1 MAKIKQEVR
10 TKLINAYGKTNH
22 ITDTVLNMFEQKSP
36 ELVRMLN
43 AYQGTFELHSES
55 KAANYSRSA
64 NLIKISADYS
74 TNYFY
79 LALAHELGHATGTNQ
94 SKALTQF
101 EINSGVPTTYKTAL
115 SYSDSRTK
123 GEGEAIYHEYL
134 VAKELNILSDF
145 SSPNNQKSAKYNHKI
160 TTILNDKNLSL
171 QNKFV
176 KIGAEN
182 QNMIPSGQ
190 GSVAVKYT
198 YDETNIAWY
207 MAKFTKINQDYKE
220 VMNHHLIPFVS
231 NSHGKSEMNLH
242 HHSSNIHRIKSLT
255 NRSNGFFAHGKQDSA
270 STNDTFTNGIGLKS
284 AAQQNNEFDV
294 LYGGKGVDKITG
306 ADGKEIILGGD
317 GIDTLKGN
325 GGDDILGGNTGHD
338 HLYGGT
344 GSDTLKGGSGF
355 DKYHFELADISHFGD
370 TDTIHDVGTK
380 TIIDDVFDDHNRGEI
395 IIAGV
400 SLHKAKWVN
409 KGNGVFQ
416 AADQKWQLK
425 LIGADWEITG
435 MNGSSLKSKIIVKD
449 AALTATAFGLTLPKA
464 TTATPRAVMAT
475 EHAFLANSISAVN
488 NLISAMSAFGADN
501 MGIADDLN
509 ARSTQYH
516 APLLAAPAIL

>member
-22 ITDTVLNMFEQKSP
+22 ITNAVLNMFEQKSP

-43 AYQGTFELHSES
+43 AYQGTFAIHQKSQ
-55 KAANYSRSA
+55 AASYTRA
-64 NLIKISADYS
+64 NKLIAISADY
-74 TNYFY
+74 TTHDFY

-94 SKALTQF
+94 SKDFIQT
-101 EINSGVPTTYKTAL
+101 EINTGVPTTYKTAL
-115 SYSDSRTK
+115 AYSDSLTR

-134 VAKELNILSDF
+134 VAKELNILVDF
-145 SSPNNQKSAKYNHKI
+145 NLLYDKQVLSILNNNKIGNQSKFTQIGVENRKMHPGGQSGSPN
-160 TTILNDKNLSL
+160 
-171 QNKFV
+171 
-176 KIGAEN
+176 
-182 QNMIPSGQ
+182 
-190 GSVAVKYT
+190 YT
-198 YDETNIAWY
+198 YDEKNIALY
-207 MAKFTKINQDYKE
+207 MYTFTDINQDYKE
-220 VMNHHLIPFVS
+220 VMNHDLIPVVL
-231 NSHGKSEMNLH
+231 NGDGDYVMDLH

-255 NRSNGFFAHGKQDSA
+255 NRSNGFFAHGKQDSD

-284 AAQQNNEFDV
+284 AAQQNDEFDV
-294 LYGGKGVDKITG
+294 MYGGKGVDKITG

-425 LIGADWEITG
+425 LIGTDWEITG

-464 TTATPRAVMAT
+464 ASASSRSVSAN
-475 EHAFLANSISAVN
+475 EHAFLASSISAAN
-488 NLISAMSAFGADN
+488 NLISAMSAFGVDN
-501 MGIADDLN
+501 VGMADDLN
-509 ARSTQYH
+509 ARSAQYH
-516 APLLAAPAIL
+516 APLLAASAI